1 MDDLDHSMHIA
12 DYDWTSFFDDSEE
25 CGLLQPS
32 LACPDHSS
40 FSDSEDSGKSSPV
53 FITGQHELQQSRDA
67 NSDETQ
73 SNAEPCSVEEVQNN
87 LSWLGGEKGEPN
99 TKAKEDTDTQEN
111 CKTGLD
117 HAEENTT
124 NTEEVNVRAAE
135 HVRLETKD
143 VTDTLQTKQIDVQSS
158 DAEEAEPVEDNGD
171 LQTESDTCELKP
183 IQEPDPLSYNR
194 TELNVNEHHSTNRA
208 ESVDVSG
215 VALRAE
221 RERWF
226 VTVNDS
232 PARQRV
238 CAPSGKK
245 KRRQKKS
252 RRHSHMCR
260 TSKQET
266 SFENGFKLEIN
277 TDNIESDISEVCQN
291 AEDNPQSHLVG
302 VTSDL
307 SQMSS
312 TSGEED
318 NLLEKLSMCHYPK
331 DIFTLHDTFTTK
343 GPSRFDIMESDDGAE
358 FLSTH
363 SYDSESYLSAAES
376 IDEPQHCLTENQPLA
391 CAVSLAKTTC
401 LNDLPENTDADDTQV
416 IELLSRD
423 NTLFCNATA
432 PVSEGHE
439 STGVEPCQT
448 FPSVGQRVNKM
459 PDDDSTCVNDAH
471 SVVPCMS
478 SDSPGLQK
486 HEINLPASVCS
497 SGDQLSSLTVPDL
510 TVQPCLVVD
519 SPETYAE
526 AVGNTRPVYAI
537 SAFWDEMEKLT
548 INDILQL
555 RMGGSPPPRKTHET
569 VTPDVGDFP
578 KNPSSSDETME
589 YSLSNFG
596 SMDASDTADSDYS
609 TQADESKPDRSSC
622 EFSTSDFEEEY
633 WQFLGA
639 SRNPSPDPQSKNQQ
653 GTSESPFFEEEES
666 SCSEGKETPVPSE
679 DFAGYLF
686 EDQDSTAFYSREL
699 VGPRQI
705 TKSRSVRNVPA
716 LNTENVSMQFLLG
729 NDDSSLFLCS
739 CPSLEASG
747 SLRTL
752 KPTPFLTSTRV
763 LDKPCQFS
771 TPEVF
776 ENLLKDQSRRDSC
789 VTFYDSENIS
799 LAPVFDDTFRTFSD
813 EMSLSS
819 LHDFK
824 CSDEK
829 PIPIFSCSHPTVRE
843 LTFPIPDHVFLSS
856 DISPFRVLSRSFIQ
870 GSMLGIS
877 AATLRDFSS
886 LLWTRKIFFQNNCSI
901 WCGSSGAWVF
911 PVEAGNN
918 TTKGEDPP
926 LTVFTEG
933 SVSTNPSKLIG
944 ELAVQQTILET
955 IQTKRQEGISAL
967 KQSDMCLVCIAFAS
981 WVLRSS
987 DPEAAD
993 TWKAALLANVSA
1005 LSAIQ
1010 YLRHYVK
1017 RNPSQDHP

>member
-32 LACPDHSS
+32 LACLDHSS

-53 FITGQHELQQSRDA
+53 FITGQHGLQQSRDA

-73 SNAEPCSVEEVQNN
+73 SNAEPCSMENN
-87 LSWLGGEKGEPN
+87 LSWL
-99 TKAKEDTDTQEN
+99 
-111 CKTGLD
+111 
-117 HAEENTT
+117 
-124 NTEEVNVRAAE
+124 E
-135 HVRLETKD
+135 HVRVETKD

-158 DAEEAEPVEDNGD
+158 DAEEAEEDNGD
-171 LQTESDTCELKP
+171 LQTEK
-183 IQEPDPLSYNR
+183 
-194 TELNVNEHHSTNRA
+194 LNVNEHHSTNRA

-245 KRRQKKS
+245 KRRQKKT
-252 RRHSHMCR
+252 RRHSHMYR

-318 NLLEKLSMCHYPK
+318 NLLEKLSMCPYPK

-343 GPSRFDIMESDDGAE
+343 GPSQFDIMESDDGAE

-376 IDEPQHCLTENQPLA
+376 IDEPQHCLTENQPLV

-439 STGVEPCQT
+439 STSVEPCQT

-555 RMGGSPPPRKTHET
+555 RMGRSPPPRKTHET

-686 EDQDSTAFYSREL
+686 EDQDST
-699 VGPRQI
+699 
-705 TKSRSVRNVPA
+705 
-716 LNTENVSMQFLLG
+716 FLLG

-752 KPTPFLTSTRV
+752 KPTPFLSSTHV

-799 LAPVFDDTFRTFSD
+799 LAPVFDDTFCTFSD
-813 EMSLSS
+813 KMSLSS

-824 CSDEK
+824 CGDEK

-843 LTFPIPDHVFLSS
+843 LTFPNQDYVFLSS

-886 LLWTRKIFFQNNCSI
+886 LLLTRKIFFQNNCSI

-955 IQTKRQEGISAL
+955 IQTKRREGISAL

-993 TWKAALLANVSA
+993 TWKAGMTLLSLMLQSSIFISQLQRHVSNG
-1005 LSAIQ
+1005 S
-1010 YLRHYVK
+1010 
-1017 RNPSQDHP
+1017 